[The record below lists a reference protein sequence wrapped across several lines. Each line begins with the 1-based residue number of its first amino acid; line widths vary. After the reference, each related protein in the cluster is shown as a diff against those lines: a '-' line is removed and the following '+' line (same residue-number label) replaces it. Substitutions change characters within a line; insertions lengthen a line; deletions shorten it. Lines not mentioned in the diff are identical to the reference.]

1 MDADVTDAAQIER
14 DRLNVTLTL
23 YAIARLIEARATGDA
38 RFIVAADAIK
48 QIAETMDQISD
59 DTVLRIA
66 TAKAISKGLLSRM
79 IISRLAAIGFAVSH
93 CANAAEFFQPLVEQA
108 DVILH
113 RARPRL
119 H

>member
-1 MDADVTDAAQIER
+1 MTDAAQIER

-66 TAKAISKGLLSRM
+66 TAKTISEGLLSSM
-79 IISRLAAIGFAVSH
+79 ITSRLAAIGFAVPR
-93 CANAAEFFQPLVEQA
+93 CANAAEFFQQLVQQA
-108 DVILH
+108 EVILH
-113 RARPRL
+113 CARPRR

>member
-1 MDADVTDAAQIER
+1 VTDPAQIER
-14 DRLNVTLTL
+14 ARLIVTLTL
-23 YAIARLIEARATGDA
+23 YAIARLVEAQATGDA

-48 QIAETMDQISD
+48 QIVDTMDQVSD

-66 TAKAISKGLLSRM
+66 TAKTISEGLLSRM
-79 IISRLAAIGFAVSH
+79 ITSRLAAIGFVGQR
-93 CANAAEFFQPLVEQA
+93 CTNAAEFFQPLVEQA

-113 RARPRL
+113 CARPRL

>member
-1 MDADVTDAAQIER
+1 VIDAAQIER
-14 DRLNVTLTL
+14 ARLNVTLTL

-38 RFIVAADAIK
+38 RFIEAADAIK

-59 DTVLRIA
+59 ATVLRIA
-66 TAKAISKGLLSRM
+66 TAKTISEGLLSGM
-79 IISRLAAIGFAVSH
+79 ITSRLAAIGFAVPH
-93 CANAAEFFQPLVEQA
+93 CANAAEFFHPLVEQA
-108 DVILH
+108 EVILH